1 MDSVQVGRNGDFR
14 FKTPVK
20 AVGFYQL
27 ALNDTDHVDLILDG
41 KEPVVDLD
49 FDSIPLQDHVH
60 VRTSDENMRLWEYK
74 YISRETQA
82 VASAVYQQELQLQ
95 PSDTVRLAAL
105 DSLGKRAADRKTHY
119 LNELTARAPDSYFTK
134 VINADAAVVNAGG
147 MGPMAVARVFDFSDP
162 ALMHSSSY
170 DKAVMAFLR
179 NLNAI
184 NEDQFSVAADTL
196 MDLAGR
202 NAECRAYMLDHLVDL
217 FSTFGPE
224 AALQHVIDRYVAPAG
239 ANSSIDPALRR
250 KVDALLKVS
259 VGGNGPE
266 EQMDDHGSIVALS
279 SIVKASRYTAL
290 FFYSSTCSHCEAQ
303 MPTLKT
309 DYDRYHAKGFQV
321 VGIAL
326 DADSADF
333 LAGIK
338 EHEIPWK
345 CYSHF
350 MGWGEPAAKDYLVK
364 ATPTFYLLDPKMTIV
379 AKPTDAEEL
388 GKKLKELLP

>member
-1 MDSVQVGRNGDFR
+1 MFSFAQPMIFTRIGALLFGAWCIAPLHAQELKGHIGEKSVAGKMLVLLQDRGSGTRPMDSVQVGRNGDFR
-14 FKTPVK
+14 FRTKFKST
-20 AVGFYQL
+20 GFYQL
-27 ALNDTDHVDLILDG
+27 ALNDSDHVDLILDG
-41 KEPVVDLD
+41 KEPLVELE
-49 FDSIPLQDHVH
+49 FDSIPLQDHMH
-60 VRTSDENMRLWEYK
+60 VRTSDENKRLWEYK

-82 VASAVYQQELQLQ
+82 IESAVYQQELQLQ
-95 PSDTVRLAAL
+95 PSDTVKLAAW
-105 DSLGKRAADRKTHY
+105 DSLVKRSADRKTHY
-119 LNELTARAPDSYFTK
+119 LNELMARAPDSYFTN
-134 VINADAAVVNAGG
+134 VIKADAAVVSASG

-162 ALMHSSSY
+162 SLLRSSSY
-170 DKAVMAFLR
+170 DNAVMAFLR

-196 MDLAGR
+196 MDLASK

-239 ANSSIDPALRR
+239 ASSSIDAALRK

-259 VGGNGPE
+259 VGGKGPE
-266 EQMDDHGSIVALS
+266 EQMNDQGSIVPLS

-333 LAGIK
+333 LTSIK
-338 EHEIPWK
+338 
-345 CYSHF
+345 
-350 MGWGEPAAKDYLVK
+350 
-364 ATPTFYLLDPKMTIV
+364 
-379 AKPTDAEEL
+379 
-388 GKKLKELLP
+388 

>member
-1 MDSVQVGRNGDFR
+1 
-14 FKTPVK
+14 
-20 AVGFYQL
+20 
-27 ALNDTDHVDLILDG
+27 DL
-41 KEPVVDLD
+41 E
-49 FDSIPLQDHVH
+49 FDSIPLQDHIH
-60 VRTSDENMRLWEYK
+60 VRTSDENKRLWEYK

-82 VASAVYQQELQLQ
+82 VASAVYQQELQLD
-95 PSDTVRLAAL
+95 PSDTVQLAAL

-119 LNELTARAPDSYFTK
+119 LNELTARALSSYFSK
-134 VINADAAVVNAGG
+134 VIQADAAVVNSSGK
-147 MGPMAVARVFDFSDP
+147 GPMAVALAFDFSDP
-162 ALMHSSSY
+162 SLMRSSSY

-184 NEDQFSVAADTL
+184 DEDQFSAAADTL
-196 MDLAGR
+196 MDLADK
-202 NAECRAYMLDHLVDL
+202 NVECHAYMLDHLVDI
-217 FSTFGPE
+217 FSTYGPE

-239 ANSSIDPALRR
+239 DSSSIDPALRK
-250 KVDALLKVS
+250 KVAALLKVS
-259 VGGNGPE
+259 VGGKGPE
-266 EQMDDHGSIVALS
+266 ERMDDRGTIVPLS
-279 SIVKASRYTAL
+279 NIVKASTYTAL

-309 DYDRYHAKGFQV
+309 DYEHYRAKGFQV

-333 LAGIK
+333 LTSIK
-338 EHEIPWK
+338 ENAIPWK

-350 MGWGEPAAKDYLVK
+350 IGWGEPAAKDYMVK
-364 ATPTFYLLDPKMTIV
+364 ATPTFYLLDPRMLIV